1 MERVPRRLSREA
13 DGNGAEA
20 TRAAPRQP
28 AEAAEAYLTCM
39 RNGFLTGQTIRI
51 EGGLALAG

>member
-13 DGNGAEA
+13 DGHGAEA
-20 TRAAPRQP
+20 TRAASQ
-28 AEAAEAYLTCM
+28 AARRSRGAYLTCM
-39 RNGFLTGQTIRI
+39 RNGFLTGQTIKI